1 MHLKIKRMLYFLLT
15 IILTLNFVLPVFA
28 ENHTITY
35 KSKKDLFDFGAGSGY
50 SQTDLFRN
58 FKNVMPGDVLTE
70 TITVKNTATDCDYIK
85 VYLRAKSHDE
95 SNPIS
100 ESVVNAGET
109 LESMNDF
116 LSQLSMKVWNG
127 DKLIFEGSPDKE
139 NQLSENTLLGQF
151 NRNES
156 TTIKV
161 ELTVP
166 IELDNRYA
174 NRIGE
179 VDWVFIVEAFD
190 RPSGPSTNY
199 SQLTVRKLWDDDGKD
214 RPESITVNLLKNGKV
229 HETIELKAE
238 NQWMYTWGKLSRLA
252 KWSVK
257 EAEVPDGYTAKY
269 STTGNTTIIT
279 NVKKSDMPKPPNPP
293 EEDPEDKPGTN
304 PKDDPDIKE
313 DNPPINDPE
322 PGTDTPPEVSVPE
335 EGEPVKLTVNK
346 IWNDSDEG
354 NRPDSVTVQ
363 LYNGAE
369 GIETVH
375 LGEWNNWSY
384 TWDNLS
390 PQGDWKVVEVNIPKG
405 YTPYYKVTG
414 DIVNITN
421 SAILIQT
428 GQLNWP
434 IPVLGGIGLV
444 ILLSGLFLILKKR
457 KKS

>member
-1 MHLKIKRMLYFLLT
+1 MHFKIKRMLYFLLT
-15 IILTLNFVLPVFA
+15 IVLTLNFVLPVFA

-35 KSKKDLFDFGAGSGY
+35 KSKKDLFDFGAESSY

-100 ESVVNAGET
+100 ESVVNAGEN

-161 ELTVP
+161 ELAVP
-166 IELDNRYA
+166 IELNNRYA

-179 VDWVFIVEAFD
+179 VDWVFVVEAFD

-229 HETIELKAE
+229 HKSIELNAE
-238 NQWMYTWGKLSRLA
+238 NQWMYTWSKLSRLA

-269 STTGNTTIIT
+269 STTRNTTIIT
-279 NVKKSDMPKPPNPP
+279 NVKKSDTPKPPNPP

-304 PKDDPDIKE
+304 PKDEPDIKE
-313 DNPPINDPE
+313 DNPPINNTE
-322 PGTDTPPEVSVPE
+322 PGTDIPPEVSVPD

-346 IWNDSDEG
+346 IWNDNDNGS
-354 NRPDSVTVQ
+354 RPDSVTVQ
-363 LYNGAE
+363 LYNGAQ
-369 GIETVH
+369 GIETVY
-375 LGEWNNWSY
+375 LGEWNNWTY
-384 TWDNLS
+384 TWENLS
-390 PQGDWKVVEVNIPKG
+390 PNGDWKAVEENIPKG
-405 YTPYYKVTG
+405 YTPYYNVADNT
-414 DIVNITN
+414 VNITN
-421 SAILIQT
+421 SAVLIQT
-428 GQLNWP
+428 GQFNLP
-434 IPVLGGIGLV
+434 IPILGGIGLL
-444 ILLSGLFLILKKR
+444 ILLSGLFLISKKR
-457 KKS
+457 KKL

>member
-1 MHLKIKRMLYFLLT
+1 MHFKIKRMLYFLLT
-15 IILTLNFVLPVFA
+15 IVLTLNFVLPVFA

-35 KSKKDLFDFGAGSGY
+35 KSKKDLFDFGAGSSY
-50 SQTDLFRN
+50 SQTDLFTN

-156 TTIKV
+156 TSIKV
-161 ELTVP
+161 ELTIP

-179 VDWVFIVEAFD
+179 VDWIFVVEAFD

-229 HETIELKAE
+229 HKSIELNAE
-238 NQWMYTWGKLSRLA
+238 NQWMYTWSKLSRLA

-279 NVKKSDMPKPPNPP
+279 NVKKSDTPKPPNPP
-293 EEDPEDKPGTN
+293 FPHPSER
-304 PKDDPDIKE
+304 
-313 DNPPINDPE
+313 
-322 PGTDTPPEVSVPE
+322 S
-335 EGEPVKLTVNK
+335 
-346 IWNDSDEG
+346 
-354 NRPDSVTVQ
+354 
-363 LYNGAE
+363 
-369 GIETVH
+369 
-375 LGEWNNWSY
+375 
-384 TWDNLS
+384 
-390 PQGDWKVVEVNIPKG
+390 
-405 YTPYYKVTG
+405 
-414 DIVNITN
+414 
-421 SAILIQT
+421 
-428 GQLNWP
+428 
-434 IPVLGGIGLV
+434 
-444 ILLSGLFLILKKR
+444 
-457 KKS
+457 